1 MRLLITHTT
10 TFTYTEPIS
19 EAYTEMR
26 LKPLDGGGQ
35 HCLSFKLDTAPR
47 GSVMNYVDRF
57 GNDVRHFD
65 TINPHQRLE
74 VSTISD
80 VFTARSLEDEERDLT
95 QLDQFDYLTSSTYSL
110 CTDALRDFA
119 APFMVPGNIEASAL
133 ALMEGL
139 YLRLQYEPGV
149 TDVTT
154 DAETALGL
162 GRGVCQDFAHIMIA
176 GCRCNHIVARYV
188 SGYLYSPRVTDAPEG
203 NAASH
208 AWVDVFIPNKGWISL
223 DPTHNSPQN
232 ESYVRVAVGRDYA
245 DVPPTKG
252 VFKGNAKEKLDVTVK
267 VKAV

>member
-1 MRLLITHTT
+1 MRLLINHTT

-26 LKPLDGGGQ
+26 LKPLDSGGQ
-35 HCLSFKLDTAPR
+35 RCLSFKLDTVPR
-47 GSVMNYVDRF
+47 GSVMSYEDRF

-74 VSTISD
+74 VSTVSD
-80 VFTARSLEDEERDLT
+80 ILTAGALNDEERELS

-119 APFMVPGNIEASAL
+119 APFIVTGDPEASAM
-133 ALMEGL
+133 ALMQEMHT
-139 YLRLQYEPGV
+139 RLKYEPGV
-149 TDVTT
+149 TDVKT

-176 GCRCNHIVARYV
+176 ACRCNGIPARYV
-188 SGYLYSPRVTDAPEG
+188 SGYLYSQRVADTPDG

-208 AWVDVFIPNKGWISL
+208 AWVDVFVPGKGWISL
-223 DPTHNSPQN
+223 DPTHNGPQN
-232 ESYVRVAVGRDYA
+232 ETYVRVAVGRDYA

-252 VFKGNAKEKLDVTVK
+252 VFKGNAKEKLAVTVK